1 MVLCKQGL
9 LQKFTLYP
17 INDILKHHW
26 GSKGFDR
33 DDEGGEAIRKQYV
46 TRKPKINANDNRQLA
61 AA

>member
-1 MVLCKQGL
+1 MIYLN
-9 LQKFTLYP
+9 
-17 INDILKHHW
+17 IIW

-33 DDEGGEAIRKQYV
+33 DDEGGEAIRKQHV

>member
-1 MVLCKQGL
+1 MIYLN
-9 LQKFTLYP
+9 
-17 INDILKHHW
+17 IIW

-33 DDEGGEAIRKQYV
+33 DDEGEEAIRKQYV